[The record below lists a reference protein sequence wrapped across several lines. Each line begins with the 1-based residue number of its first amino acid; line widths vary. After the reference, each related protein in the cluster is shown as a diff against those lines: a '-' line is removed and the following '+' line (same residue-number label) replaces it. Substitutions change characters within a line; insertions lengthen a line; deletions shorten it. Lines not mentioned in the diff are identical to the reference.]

1 MHIYQFKMH
10 KKIRYIWLVIV
21 ENEQKEWSYSG
32 DINSQLGRQHYSQ
45 NKKVKEILWQLK
57 LQFITIYW
65 KYNTTKLKLVEIVAN
80 KFRNL

>member
-21 ENEQKEWSYSG
+21 ENEQEWSYSG
-32 DINSQLGRQHYSQ
+32 DIHYSQ